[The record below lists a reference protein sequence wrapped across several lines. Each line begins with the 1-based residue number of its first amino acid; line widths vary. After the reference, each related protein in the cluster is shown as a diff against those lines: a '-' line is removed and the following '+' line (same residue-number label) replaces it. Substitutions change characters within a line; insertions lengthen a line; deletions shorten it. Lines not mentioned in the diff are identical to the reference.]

1 MTGLPHRLT
10 RHFYI
15 RQQMWA
21 LRNSSTIVR
30 FNQSA
35 TNALQQFY
43 GAEVIRASILIN
55 PTGID
60 ATDTIFS
67 ESPLKLTVLYDC
79 SSSDGSLHLRFVLKS
94 LAEIRRTDWILDV
107 VGDGP
112 ELEDCRTQPA
122 AWKKRYDYYANR
134 IDIFSTDS
142 RRLVASLDGS
152 PQKLELAEPAWFQA
166 N

>member
-35 TNALQQFY
+35 TNGLQQFY
-43 GAEVIRASILIN
+43 GAEAIQAPILIN
-55 PTGID
+55 STGID
-60 ATDTIFS
+60 APDIIFS
-67 ESPLKLTVLYDC
+67 ESPLKT
-79 SSSDGSLHLRFVLKS
+79 DGSLRLLFVGRLVASKNLRFFLKS
-94 LAEIRRTDWILDV
+94 LAEIRRTDWMLDV

-112 ELEDCRTQPA
+112 ELEDC
-122 AWKKRYDYYANR
+122 
-134 IDIFSTDS
+134 
-142 RRLVASLDGS
+142 
-152 PQKLELAEPAWFQA
+152 
-166 N
+166 